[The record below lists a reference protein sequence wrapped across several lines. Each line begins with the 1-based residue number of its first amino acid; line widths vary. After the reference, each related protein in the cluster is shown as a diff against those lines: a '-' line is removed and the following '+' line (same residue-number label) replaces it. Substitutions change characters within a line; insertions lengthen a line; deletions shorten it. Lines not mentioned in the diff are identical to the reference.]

1 MFGKTHTIIA
11 MYIAQKLNLEK
22 REGDLLAAGSVSPDS
37 WMNFPHHKDKE
48 FEIVFTILEARKHF
62 LEDDDTCFHDLG
74 IALHYIQ
81 DRWTLR
87 PRISEK
93 HTEWERLIDKAVK
106 NNRLYTYP
114 QLKEFVNTCTM
125 PSKDIQKYL
134 DFIKKCNLGVKTM
147 NGELEH
153 HFELLSEGHSIPKI
167 FKGRWKL
174 CKFELTCKPKLT
186 IWQVYWAKG
195 SGVEEKA
202 GFPVS
207 DRWWKNEW
215 WEAELEKAGF
225 KPLRGLGAKV
235 INFALLERPS
245 DWSTPVHDLNLATWI
260 SLEVAK
266 NTFLKPP
273 MINPMLADRVT
284 DSPGTPTSPLQV
296 DTGEAWFDLKRF
308 PSSKDEE

>member
-1 MFGKTHTIIA
+1 MRLMFGRTHTIIA

-48 FEIVFTILEARKHF
+48 FEIVFSILEARKHF

-114 QLKEFVNTCTM
+114 ELKEFVNTCTM

-134 DFIKKCNLGVKTM
+134 DFIKKCKLGVKTM
-147 NGELEH
+147 NDKLEH
-153 HFELLSEGHSIPKI
+153 YFELSREST
-167 FKGRWKL
+167 FKRRWKL
-174 CKFELTCKPKLT
+174 CKPELTCYPKLT
-186 IWQVYWAKG
+186 IWQVYWAER
-195 SGVEEKA
+195 SGVKEKA
-202 GFPVS
+202 WF
-207 DRWWKNEW
+207 DTLLKTEW
-215 WEAELEKAGF
+215 WEAELEKVGF

-245 DWSTPVHDLNLATWI
+245 DWSSPVHDLNLATWI

-266 NTFLKPP
+266 NTFLKPA
-273 MINPMLADRVT
+273 MID
-284 DSPGTPTSPLQV
+284 PLQV
-296 DTGEAWFDLKRF
+296 DTGKAWFDLKRF
-308 PSSKDEE
+308 PSLKDEE